1 MKISVKLLLGFTI
14 IVSMLF
20 GLLYT
25 SLGNTSK
32 VGENSNMI
40 INQIET
46 SESGFRDFL
55 KTDAIERRVNSLT
68 QDVLNF
74 GYVMKGEQ
82 VETSYQT
89 ILEKIHSLE
98 ADVKDLSIHEEIP
111 VILSGLLTDITSVY
125 DYKKGELSAGS
136 DYNNGVIKLNSLKN
150 DISKVDADID
160 KLKSV
165 NTFLLGRFIKE
176 IEKTLSDPSEE
187 KPKDY
192 VNRISKLT
200 VYETEKLWKELDVT
214 REFETVSTIIVESRD
229 AFFSLNNMKQI
240 EGASEVFKN
249 EINLSSALLPFKK
262 ELLLLSIENY
272 LQSLRDLKDLLNKR
286 TALNSEIAIS
296 EADHEFNKMM
306 LEQSSLLTTG
316 IINGSVI
323 KHIDRLKTIITEFK
337 NRKTE
342 SVMAGFSGI
351 RTQSEGSMSAIHEN
365 NKSVLIIIST
375 IIILSCSIGFIVFL
389 SIRNSINRFVKDME
403 KLEKLDFSGA
413 ISQKKRRDEFSKLQ
427 VVLDRIILEVKNT
440 LKSVK
445 SASERIEDGTRQLDQ
460 ITLET
465 KTETHVINDQVSLT
479 NKNVTDTS
487 ASIQQV
493 SAEIEEIKSIAV
505 QVSSVSKKLSE
516 KSLKTIESAKNG
528 TKELSEIGEIVD
540 QAKIKAENTREI
552 AATLVEETKK
562 AGAVISTIASI
573 SEQTNL
579 LALNAAIEAAR
590 AGQAG
595 KGFSV
600 VADEIRKL
608 AEETKRATDDVETI
622 LNHMDNGIRSV
633 SNASDDTEEV
643 IRKMQDKSRESIVQ
657 FNEIMSQLTFM
668 NDEVERLS
676 LSVRL
681 QEDTA
686 EEMTKAM
693 DLSSNSMMEA
703 TVQMQKIV
711 EIFGNQISRIEQI
724 DENSE
729 TLSTL
734 RYGLER
740 EIQKFRIEK
749 VA

>member
-55 KTDAIERRVNSLT
+55 KTDAIERHINSLT
-68 QDVLNF
+68 QDVLYF

-82 VETSYQT
+82 VESSYQT

-98 ADVKDLSIHEEIP
+98 ADAKDLSIHEEIP
-111 VILSGLLTDITSVY
+111 EILSGLLTDITSVY

-136 DYNNGVIKLNSLKN
+136 DYNNSFIKLNSLKN

-165 NTFLLGRFIKE
+165 NTFLLGQFIKE

-192 VNRISKLT
+192 VNRINKLT
-200 VYETEKLWKELDVT
+200 IYETEKLWKDLGVT
-214 REFETVSTIIVESRD
+214 REFETVSAIIVESRD

-240 EGASEVFKN
+240 EGASEVFKT
-249 EINLSSALLPFKK
+249 EINLSSTLLPFKK

-272 LQSLRDLKDLLNKR
+272 LQSLRGLKDLLNKR

-365 NKSVLIIIST
+365 NKSVLIIISA

-413 ISQKKRRDEFSKLQ
+413 VSQKKRRDEFSKLQ

-540 QAKIKAENTREI
+540 QAKKKAENTREI

>member
-82 VETSYQT
+82 VESSYQT
-89 ILEKIHSLE
+89 ILEKIYSLE
-98 ADVKDLSIHEEIP
+98 ADAKDLSIHEEIP
-111 VILSGLLTDITSVY
+111 EILSGLLTDITSVY

-192 VNRISKLT
+192 VNRINKLT
-200 VYETEKLWKELDVT
+200 IYETEKLWKDLGVT
-214 REFETVSTIIVESRD
+214 REFETVSAIIVESRD

-240 EGASEVFKN
+240 EGASEVFKT
-249 EINLSSALLPFKK
+249 EINLSSTLLPFKK

-272 LQSLRDLKDLLNKR
+272 LQSLRGLKDLLNKR

-365 NKSVLIIIST
+365 NKSVLIIISA

-413 ISQKKRRDEFSKLQ
+413 LSQKKRRDEFSKLQ

-540 QAKIKAENTREI
+540 QAKIKAENTRKI
-552 AATLVEETKK
+552 ATTLVEETKK

-693 DLSSNSMMEA
+693 DLSSTSMMEA

>member
-1 MKISVKLLLGFTI
+1 
-14 IVSMLF
+14 
-20 GLLYT
+20 
-25 SLGNTSK
+25 
-32 VGENSNMI
+32 
-40 INQIET
+40 
-46 SESGFRDFL
+46 
-55 KTDAIERRVNSLT
+55 
-68 QDVLNF
+68 
-74 GYVMKGEQ
+74 
-82 VETSYQT
+82 
-89 ILEKIHSLE
+89 
-98 ADVKDLSIHEEIP
+98 
-111 VILSGLLTDITSVY
+111 
-125 DYKKGELSAGS
+125 
-136 DYNNGVIKLNSLKN
+136 
-150 DISKVDADID
+150 
-160 KLKSV
+160 
-165 NTFLLGRFIKE
+165 
-176 IEKTLSDPSEE
+176 
-187 KPKDY
+187 
-192 VNRISKLT
+192 
-200 VYETEKLWKELDVT
+200 
-214 REFETVSTIIVESRD
+214 
-229 AFFSLNNMKQI
+229 
-240 EGASEVFKN
+240 
-249 EINLSSALLPFKK
+249 
-262 ELLLLSIENY
+262 
-272 LQSLRDLKDLLNKR
+272 
-286 TALNSEIAIS
+286 
-296 EADHEFNKMM
+296 M
-306 LEQSSLLTTG
+306 LEQSSLLTIG

>member
-14 IVSMLF
+14 IISMLF

-55 KTDAIERRVNSLT
+55 KTDAIERRINSLT
-68 QDVLNF
+68 QDVLYF

-82 VETSYQT
+82 VESSYQT

-98 ADVKDLSIHEEIP
+98 ADAKDLSIHEEIP
-111 VILSGLLTDITSVY
+111 EILSGLLTDITSVY

-136 DYNNGVIKLNSLKN
+136 DYNNSFIKLNSLKN

-165 NTFLLGRFIKE
+165 NTFLLGQFIKE

-192 VNRISKLT
+192 VNRINKLT
-200 VYETEKLWKELDVT
+200 IYETEKLWKDLGVT
-214 REFETVSTIIVESRD
+214 REFETVSAIIVESRD

-240 EGASEVFKN
+240 EGASEVFKT
-249 EINLSSALLPFKK
+249 EINLSSTLLPFKK

-272 LQSLRDLKDLLNKR
+272 LQSLRGLKDLLNKR

-365 NKSVLIIIST
+365 NKSVLIIISA

-413 ISQKKRRDEFSKLQ
+413 VSQKKRRDEFSKLQ